1 MVYLTVITSIPRIL
15 MVNHQKV
22 QIILRSTSDRKRK
35 ANHFK

>member
-15 MVNHQKV
+15 MVNLQKV
-22 QIILRSTSDRKRK
+22 QIFLRSTSDPKRK